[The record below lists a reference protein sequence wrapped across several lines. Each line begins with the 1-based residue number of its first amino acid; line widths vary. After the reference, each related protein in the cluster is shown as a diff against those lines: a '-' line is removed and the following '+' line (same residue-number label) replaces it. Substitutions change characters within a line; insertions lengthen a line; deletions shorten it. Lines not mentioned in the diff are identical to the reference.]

1 MWKFSD
7 VWRSVV
13 TIRFRGRCAST
24 TDQGQVRVPLG
35 WKTPRPGGLWLP
47 EVVGPWMW
55 GTHSLDELDTE
66 EVQATLLEP
75 RRFRVH
81 INSSP
86 PAPAAWTSHLE
97 ASHAPG
103 GTTFTRLVGR
113 YTASVLY
120 LVCLVIYSEGKSLK
134 LE

>member
-1 MWKFSD
+1 M
-7 VWRSVV
+7 
-13 TIRFRGRCAST
+13 
-24 TDQGQVRVPLG
+24 DQGQVRVPSG
-35 WKTPRPGGLWLP
+35 WKTPHPGGLWLP

-81 INSSP
+81 SNSSL
-86 PAPAAWTSHLE
+86 PAPAAWTSYLE
-97 ASHAPG
+97 ASHTPG

-113 YTASVLY
+113 CTESVLY
-120 LVCLVIYSEGKSLK
+120 LVCLVIYSEGKYLK